1 MNPTNPSLN
10 GDTTRRDFLKTTTL
24 AAAGT
29 LAAQLA
35 LTANA
40 HAAGSDTIKVGIIG
54 CGGRGTGAG
63 EDVLLSSPNVTIHA
77 LADAFQDRL
86 DKCKNDL
93 TNFANKETS
102 VNNRGDKPKEK
113 LKELGNKLDVGDRC
127 FVGLDAYEKLLKTD
141 VNYVILAT
149 PPGFR
154 PVHLAAAVAAGKNI
168 FTEKPVAVD
177 APGYR
182 SVIDTYKQ
190 ALDKK
195 LAIVAGTQR
204 RHQLGY
210 VEAMKRVHGGEIGD
224 ITAGRC
230 YWNQGIL
237 WHVPRQSNWTDLE
250 AQMRNWYNFTW
261 LCGDHIVEQHVHNID
276 VINWALGTN
285 PVRAVGMGGRQRS
298 VPDPENWGHI
308 FDHFAV
314 DLEYPNGL
322 HVLSMCR
329 QIAGC
334 ENNVSE
340 AVVGAKGTWD
350 TRGSRGRPYHSINDK
365 DSITREQSQ
374 IDLPYIQEHTHLI
387 KSIRDGK
394 PLNELEQ
401 VANSTMTAI
410 LGRMSTYTGK
420 AITWDQAI
428 GSREVLM
435 PPQLDWK
442 MTLQTPP
449 VAVPG
454 KTQFV

>member
-1 MNPTNPSLN
+1 MTPTNPTTN
-10 GDTTRRDFLKTTTL
+10 GVRTRRDFLKTTT
-24 AAAGT
+24 ATAAGA
-29 LAAQLA
+29 LASQLA

-54 CGGRGTGAG
+54 CGGRGGGAG
-63 EDVLLSSPNVTIHA
+63 EDVLLSSPNVTIVA

-86 DKCKNDL
+86 DSCKKRLLD
-93 TNFANKETS
+93 FANKEGS
-102 VNNRGDKPKEK
+102 VNGRGDKPKEK
-113 LKELGNKLDVGDRC
+113 LKEFGNKIDVGDRC

-154 PVHLAAAVAAGKNI
+154 PIHLAAAVAAGKNI

-182 SVIDTYKQ
+182 SVIDSYKQ
-190 ALDKK
+190 ALANK

-204 RHQLGY
+204 RHQTGY

-224 ITAGRC
+224 VVAGRC
-230 YWNQGIL
+230 YWNQGLL
-237 WHVPRQSNWTDLE
+237 WRVPRKTEWSDLE

-276 VINWALGTN
+276 VINWATGAHA
-285 PVRAVGMGGRQRS
+285 VRAVGMGGRLRN

-314 DLEYPNGL
+314 DFEYPKGV
-322 HVLSMCR
+322 HVLSTCR

-340 AVVGAKGTWD
+340 AVVGSKSTWD
-350 TRGSRGRPYHSINDK
+350 TRNKHYNVNGQDV
-365 DSITREQSQ
+365 ITRDQARTE
-374 IDLPYIQEHTHLI
+374 LPYVQEHTDLI

-410 LGRMSTYTGK
+410 MGRMSTYTGK
-420 AITWDQAI
+420 AITWEQAVN
-428 GSREVLM
+428 SKEVLM
-435 PPQLDWK
+435 PVSLDWR
-442 MTLQTPP
+442 MSLTTPP
-449 VAVPG
+449 VAIPG
-454 KTQFV
+454 KTPFV